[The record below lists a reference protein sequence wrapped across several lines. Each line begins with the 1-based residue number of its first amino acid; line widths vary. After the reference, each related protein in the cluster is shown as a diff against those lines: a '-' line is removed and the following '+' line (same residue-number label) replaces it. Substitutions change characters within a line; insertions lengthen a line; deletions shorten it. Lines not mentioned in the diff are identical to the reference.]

1 MEVKLY
7 LSVANASDAF
17 DQASWFVL
25 LLALADDVLEFRA
38 RRNAEG
44 RLVDGLISSIEF
56 RDDEMAGRPEREH
69 PGCVSVMVRA

>member
-7 LSVANASDAF
+7 LSVAYAADAF

-25 LLALADDVLEFRA
+25 FLPLADDVLEFRPW
-38 RRNAEG
+38 RHAEG
-44 RLVDGLISSIEF
+44 GLVDGLIASIEF
-56 RDDEMAGRPEREH
+56 RDDEMASRPEREH